1 MHTMERRKFL
11 LTSLLTVP
19 LTALA
24 KFAFL
29 TEKINPKPKNG
40 FIVRTPESRFFGK
53 KTSSKGTYGRCMLSS
68 VDTDNQLY
76 LSAGAD
82 LSNKEIGGPALHVH
96 HKDDEIF
103 YVISGEFLI
112 QIENEVSLIKK
123 GDTVFIPRGI
133 PHTFANHIVDNPG
146 ELLTIHQ
153 PISPELEKFYDVFCH
168 NGYMNEEQMSK
179 LFTKDELKMLFA
191 NNAFVGPPIDI
202 ELALK
207 TLKP

>member
-1 MHTMERRKFL
+1 MERRKFL

-24 KFAFL
+24 KLNFL
-29 TEKINPKPKNG
+29 TEKKLRAKPEKG
-40 FIVRTPESRFFGK
+40 FIVRAAESRFFGK
-53 KTSSKGTYGRCMLSS
+53 KTSPKDTYGRCILSS

-76 LSAGAD
+76 LSVGAD
-82 LSNKEIGGPALHVH
+82 LSNRELGGPALHIH

-103 YVISGEFLI
+103 YIVSGEFLI
-112 QIENEVSLIKK
+112 QIDKDIFLIKK
-123 GDTVFIPRGI
+123 GDTVFIPRGTA
-133 PHTFANHIVDNPG
+133 HTFANHIVDNPG

-168 NGYMNEEQMSK
+168 NGYMNEEQMGK
-179 LFTKDELKMLFA
+179 LFTKDELKMLYA

-202 ELALK
+202 ESALK
-207 TLKP
+207 KLKS

>member
-1 MHTMERRKFL
+1 MERRKFL
-11 LTSLLTVP
+11 LTTLLTVP

-24 KFAFL
+24 KLNFL
-29 TEKINPKPKNG
+29 SGKKTSSKPKKG
-40 FIVRTPESRFFGK
+40 FIVRASESRFFGK
-53 KTSSKGTYGRCMLSS
+53 KKSSKGTYGRCMLSS
-68 VDTDNQLY
+68 VDTDHQLY

-82 LSNKEIGGPALHVH
+82 LSNKETGGPALHIH

-112 QIENEVSLIKK
+112 QIDKDISLIKK
-123 GDTVFIPRGI
+123 GDTVFIPRGTA
-133 PHTFANHIVDNPG
+133 HTFANPSVDNPG

-168 NGYMNEEQMSK
+168 NGYMNEEQMNK
-179 LFTKDELKMLFA
+179 LFTKDELNLLLA

-202 ELALK
+202 ESALK
-207 TLKP
+207 KLKS

>member
-1 MHTMERRKFL
+1 MERRKFL

-24 KFAFL
+24 NLNFL
-29 TEKINPKPKNG
+29 TRKDSDVKPEKG
-40 FIVRTPESRFFGK
+40 LIVRANESRFFGK
-53 KTSSKGTYGRCMLSS
+53 KTSPKGTYGRCILSS
-68 VDTDNQLY
+68 VDTNNQLY

-82 LSNKEIGGPALHVH
+82 LSNKETGGPALHIH

-103 YVISGEFLI
+103 YVVSGEFLI
-112 QIENEVSLIKK
+112 QIDKEISLIKK
-123 GDTVFIPRGI
+123 GDTVFVPRGTA
-133 PHTFANHIVDNPG
+133 HTFANHIVDNPG

-179 LFTKDELKMLFA
+179 LFTQDELETLLA

-202 ELALK
+202 ESALK
-207 TLKP
+207 KLKS